1 MDYSYEDL
9 QNLQAQSID
18 FKLQHCINMI
28 AKFYHNENGKCY
40 LSYSGGKDST
50 VLKWIIHTKAA
61 KLFPELLNIPVVYFD
76 TGLEYPEV
84 KQFVKSDNN
93 IIIRRPEI
101 NFFQCILKYGYPII
115 SKEISQCI
123 CEARVCPGGAQDI
136 RMHGEY
142 INPHNGKVQFNHKKY
157 LPLMELPIMFSNKC
171 CNYLKK
177 KPAKQYEKET
187 GNYAITAEMAEES
200 ILRARSWIGTG
211 CNAYSSNGA
220 KRPKSKP
227 MSIFT
232 EQDVLGLIFDNHIE
246 IPSVYGD
253 IVLDENNNYYCIGCD
268 RTGCAYCD
276 YGVHLE
282 KGETRFQRLAKTHPR
297 QYEYSIGGGQ
307 WINNPNYDTTKIGTD
322 YWNPKQIWV
331 PDKDGLGMGKMF
343 DMVNEVMGRDFIRY
357 Y

>member
-1 MDYSYEDL
+1 M
-9 QNLQAQSID
+9 
-18 FKLQHCINMI
+18 
-28 AKFYHNENGKCY
+28 
-40 LSYSGGKDST
+40 
-50 VLKWIIHTKAA
+50 
-61 KLFPELLNIPVVYFD
+61 
-76 TGLEYPEV
+76 
-84 KQFVKSDNN
+84 
-93 IIIRRPEI
+93 
-101 NFFQCILKYGYPII
+101 KYGYPII

-123 CEARVCPGGAQDI
+123 CEARACPGGAQDI

-142 INPHNGKVQFNHKKY
+142 INPRNGKVQFNHKRY

-187 GNYAITAEMAEES
+187 GYHAITAEMAEES

-211 CNAYSSNGA
+211 CNAYSSNGV

-253 IVLDENNNYYCIGCD
+253 VVFDNNNCYYCTGCD
-268 RTGCAYCD
+268 RTGCVYCG

-307 WINNPNYDTTKIGTD
+307 WIDNPDYDATKIGTN

-331 PDKDGLGMGKMF
+331 PDKNGLGMGKMF
-343 DMVNEVMGRDFIRY
+343 DMVNEVMGKDFIKY
-357 Y
+357 N

>member
-1 MDYSYEDL
+1 
-9 QNLQAQSID
+9 
-18 FKLQHCINMI
+18 
-28 AKFYHNENGKCY
+28 
-40 LSYSGGKDST
+40 
-50 VLKWIIHTKAA
+50 
-61 KLFPELLNIPVVYFD
+61 
-76 TGLEYPEV
+76 
-84 KQFVKSDNN
+84 
-93 IIIRRPEI
+93 
-101 NFFQCILKYGYPII
+101 
-115 SKEISQCI
+115 
-123 CEARVCPGGAQDI
+123 
-136 RMHGEY
+136 
-142 INPHNGKVQFNHKKY
+142 
-157 LPLMELPIMFSNKC
+157 
-171 CNYLKK
+171 
-177 KPAKQYEKET
+177 
-187 GNYAITAEMAEES
+187 
-200 ILRARSWIGTG
+200 
-211 CNAYSSNGA
+211 
-220 KRPKSKP
+220 

-253 IVLDENNNYYCIGCD
+253 IALDNNNNYYCTGCD

-307 WINNPNYDTTKIGTD
+307 WINNPSYDTTKIGTD

>member
-9 QNLQAQSID
+9 QNLQAQSVD

-61 KLFPELLNIPVVYFD
+61 KLFPELLNIPVVYFN

-93 IIIRRPEI
+93 IIIRKPEI
-101 NFFQCILKYGYPII
+101 NFFQCIIKYGYPII

-177 KPAKQYEKET
+177 KPAK
-187 GNYAITAEMAEES
+187 
-200 ILRARSWIGTG
+200 
-211 CNAYSSNGA
+211 
-220 KRPKSKP
+220 
-227 MSIFT
+227 
-232 EQDVLGLIFDNHIE
+232 
-246 IPSVYGD
+246 
-253 IVLDENNNYYCIGCD
+253 
-268 RTGCAYCD
+268 
-276 YGVHLE
+276 
-282 KGETRFQRLAKTHPR
+282 
-297 QYEYSIGGGQ
+297 
-307 WINNPNYDTTKIGTD
+307 
-322 YWNPKQIWV
+322 
-331 PDKDGLGMGKMF
+331 
-343 DMVNEVMGRDFIRY
+343 
-357 Y
+357 

>member
-1 MDYSYEDL
+1 MDYSYKDL
-9 QNLQAQSID
+9 QNLQAQDID

-28 AKFYHNENGKCY
+28 ASFYHKESGNCY

-50 VLKWIIHTKAA
+50 LLRWVIHTKAS
-61 KLFPELLNIPVVYFD
+61 KIFPELENIPVVYFD

-84 KQFVKSDNN
+84 KSFVKSMPDV
-93 IIIRRPEI
+93 IIRRPEI
-101 NFFQCILKYGYPII
+101 NFFQCIMKYGYPII

-123 CEARVCPGGAQDI
+123 GEARKCPGGAMDI

-142 INPHNGKVQFNHKKY
+142 INPNNGKVQFNHKKY

-177 KPAKQYEKET
+177 RPAKLYEKET
-187 GNYAITAEMAEES
+187 GRYAITAEMAEES

-232 EQDVLGLIFDNHIE
+232 EQDVLGLIFNNHIE

-253 IVLDENNNYYCIGCD
+253 IILDNNNQYKCTGCD
-268 RTGCAYCD
+268 RSGCIWCP

-282 KGETRFQRLAKTHPR
+282 KDETRFQRLANTHPK
-297 QYEYSIGGGQ
+297 QYEYCINGGE
-307 WINNPNYDTTKIGTD
+307 WVDNPEYNRTMIGTD
-322 YWNPKQIWV
+322 YWNPEKIWV
-331 PDKDGLGMGKMF
+331 PNNKGLGMGKMF
-343 DMVNEVMGRDFIRY
+343 DMVNEVMGKDFIRY
-357 Y
+357 N